1 MTKNLD
7 ELIPSADE
15 VMRKMALAE
24 AEKAAEAFRKHAQV
38 EAQKKAEID
47 RLAGPSGLSEEEK
60 IQLAA
65 KVIRRA
71 IDSGRTEML
80 VYRFPNQ
87 LCTDH
92 GRAINQ
98 REPGWEKILTG
109 TPKEAYQLFGMT
121 TSVPADTR
129 SSSRSSIGRA
139 GYPVNRPGIFGG
151 SNF

>member
-38 EAQKKAEID
+38 EAEKKAEIE
-47 RLAGPSGLSEEEK
+47 RLAGPSGLSEEEE

-92 GRAINQ
+92 RRAINQ
-98 REPGWEKILTG
+98 REPGCEKTLTV
-109 TPKEAYQLFGMT
+109 TPKEVY
-121 TSVPADTR
+121 
-129 SSSRSSIGRA
+129 
-139 GYPVNRPGIFGG
+139 
-151 SNF
+151 